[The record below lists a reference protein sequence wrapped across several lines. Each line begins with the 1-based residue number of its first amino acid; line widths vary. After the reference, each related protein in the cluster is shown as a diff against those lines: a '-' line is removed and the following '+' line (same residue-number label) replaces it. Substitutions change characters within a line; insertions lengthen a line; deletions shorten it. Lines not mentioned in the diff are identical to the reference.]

1 MNQNKRK
8 LVFIL
13 AMLVAS
19 SMTLAGCSNVNSK
32 DAHPLPSPTQIET
45 VQPTITPL
53 EQSSAEPSIPVAATD
68 GDTIETVDS
77 ETLNDTQ
84 LNSIN
89 MLNYLVML
97 TQEINAATNS
107 RLYLEEAYSSL
118 INNTLP
124 EAVDNRT
131 LVEINY
137 LLDTLEDYRMIAVK
151 RERIQYIYEQ
161 NQAQALRNALP
172 NPLGLMS
179 AVHSFSLS
187 GLIASVSYM
196 ALDSINSYLTSS
208 AQADM
213 QYLQDGWDLDD
224 KQAAVLHG
232 IRKGT
237 FNYMVETVREY
248 QLPGKLALTEQA
260 VSDFVIWKNKSNNLQ
275 VIQFFEEN
283 RETYQAFGPYWL
295 TLADCYFRNGDY
307 AKCLEAIAQYELL
320 NTQIFRRDYEYA
332 RILPLAII
340 AAHEEQDTISYIE
353 TATRYSETI
362 LRNTTN
368 NEWPLRYFAA
378 QTFIELFS
386 LTNNHDYLLRAYDIA
401 LSNVNY
407 MVEEQKSLNSTYLEN
422 VKTITAD
429 KTATKSQQEE
439 IKQYN
444 KLLTGKRKTE
454 LPPIYEPLL
463 LNCELLFSLA
473 EELGMPETELQRI
486 DGILHENG
494 EPIFLIEP
502 INAQYSMKS
511 DPDIDSLKECIVDMG
526 LVNVGTNDKGVF
538 ALGEALGKLHAQP
551 VRFLRRDLPR
561 AERLA
566 DMVGD
571 HIICAPNPSGGGDIL
586 ALCQHKLGVGY
597 TAITLIAGDKPAVV
611 GLLRIGHIVDNL
623 ANGTTLGPAL
633 ADMQRHD
640 ACGCHEVS
648 LPSKNGQPQLP
659 ISSRYEII
667 CFFFCLTHRSVVAAP
682 PQSWRTYAT
691 TTSADS
697 TIQRFL

>member
-68 GDTIETVDS
+68 GDTVEKVDS

-97 TQEINAATNS
+97 TQEINAATNG

-172 NPLGLMS
+172 NPLGLIS

-208 AQADM
+208 TQADM

-260 VSDFVIWKNKSNNLQ
+260 VSDFVVWKNKSNNLQ

-444 KLLTGKRKTE
+444 KLLTEKRKTE
-454 LPPIYEPLL
+454 LPPMYEPLL

-511 DPDIDSLKECIVDMG
+511 DPDIDSLKECIVFDG
-526 LVNVGTNDKGVF
+526 TLLSIPVQLVSEQYSIKVSVTTDGETIVYDDWTLKKVERKGKSDISSFVAHFSSKAIKKHKFAVGARISVKIQPDTEYSTSMICCDYNAVAGKTLMVFDKT
-538 ALGEALGKLHAQP
+538 EIQ
-551 VRFLRRDLPR
+551 R
-561 AERLA
+561 AE
-566 DMVGD
+566 
-571 HIICAPNPSGGGDIL
+571 
-586 ALCQHKLGVGY
+586 
-597 TAITLIAGDKPAVV
+597 
-611 GLLRIGHIVDNL
+611 
-623 ANGTTLGPAL
+623 
-633 ADMQRHD
+633 
-640 ACGCHEVS
+640 
-648 LPSKNGQPQLP
+648 
-659 ISSRYEII
+659 
-667 CFFFCLTHRSVVAAP
+667 
-682 PQSWRTYAT
+682 
-691 TTSADS
+691 
-697 TIQRFL
+697 

>member
-68 GDTIETVDS
+68 GDTVEKVDS

-97 TQEINAATNS
+97 TQEINAATNG

-172 NPLGLMS
+172 NPLGLIS

-208 AQADM
+208 TQADM

-275 VIQFFEEN
+275 EIQIFEEN
-283 RETYQAFGPYWL
+283 RETKQALGPY
-295 TLADCYFRNGDY
+295 
-307 AKCLEAIAQYELL
+307 
-320 NTQIFRRDYEYA
+320 
-332 RILPLAII
+332 
-340 AAHEEQDTISYIE
+340 S
-353 TATRYSETI
+353 
-362 LRNTTN
+362 
-368 NEWPLRYFAA
+368 
-378 QTFIELFS
+378 
-386 LTNNHDYLLRAYDIA
+386 
-401 LSNVNY
+401 
-407 MVEEQKSLNSTYLEN
+407 
-422 VKTITAD
+422 
-429 KTATKSQQEE
+429 
-439 IKQYN
+439 
-444 KLLTGKRKTE
+444 
-454 LPPIYEPLL
+454 
-463 LNCELLFSLA
+463 
-473 EELGMPETELQRI
+473 
-486 DGILHENG
+486 
-494 EPIFLIEP
+494 
-502 INAQYSMKS
+502 
-511 DPDIDSLKECIVDMG
+511 
-526 LVNVGTNDKGVF
+526 
-538 ALGEALGKLHAQP
+538 
-551 VRFLRRDLPR
+551 
-561 AERLA
+561 
-566 DMVGD
+566 
-571 HIICAPNPSGGGDIL
+571 
-586 ALCQHKLGVGY
+586 
-597 TAITLIAGDKPAVV
+597 
-611 GLLRIGHIVDNL
+611 
-623 ANGTTLGPAL
+623 
-633 ADMQRHD
+633 
-640 ACGCHEVS
+640 
-648 LPSKNGQPQLP
+648 
-659 ISSRYEII
+659 
-667 CFFFCLTHRSVVAAP
+667 
-682 PQSWRTYAT
+682 
-691 TTSADS
+691 
-697 TIQRFL
+697 

>member
-68 GDTIETVDS
+68 GDTVEKVDS

-97 TQEINAATNS
+97 TQEINAATNG

-172 NPLGLMS
+172 NPLGLIS

-444 KLLTGKRKTE
+444 KLLTEKRKTE
-454 LPPIYEPLL
+454 LPPMYEPLL

-511 DPDIDSLKECIVDMG
+511 DPDIDSLKECIVFDG
-526 LVNVGTNDKGVF
+526 TLLSIPVQLVSEQYSIKVSVTTDGETIVYDDWTLKKVERKGKSDISSFVAHFSSKAIKKHKFAVGARISVKIQPDTEYSTSMICCDYNAVAGKTLMVF
-538 ALGEALGKLHAQP
+538 GKTEIQ
-551 VRFLRRDLPR
+551 R
-561 AERLA
+561 AE
-566 DMVGD
+566 
-571 HIICAPNPSGGGDIL
+571 
-586 ALCQHKLGVGY
+586 
-597 TAITLIAGDKPAVV
+597 
-611 GLLRIGHIVDNL
+611 
-623 ANGTTLGPAL
+623 
-633 ADMQRHD
+633 
-640 ACGCHEVS
+640 
-648 LPSKNGQPQLP
+648 
-659 ISSRYEII
+659 
-667 CFFFCLTHRSVVAAP
+667 
-682 PQSWRTYAT
+682 
-691 TTSADS
+691 
-697 TIQRFL
+697 

>member
-68 GDTIETVDS
+68 GDTVEKVDS

-97 TQEINAATNS
+97 TQEINAATNG

-172 NPLGLMS
+172 NPLGLIS

-208 AQADM
+208 TQADM

-444 KLLTGKRKTE
+444 KLLTEKRKTE
-454 LPPIYEPLL
+454 LPPMYEPLL

-511 DPDIDSLKECIVDMG
+511 DPDIDSLKECIVFDG
-526 LVNVGTNDKGVF
+526 TLLSIPVQLVSEQYSIKVSVTTDGETIVYDDWTLKKVERKGKSDISSFVAHFSSKAIKKHKFAVGARISVKIQPDTEYSTSMICCDYNAVAGKTLMVFDKT
-538 ALGEALGKLHAQP
+538 EIQ
-551 VRFLRRDLPR
+551 R
-561 AERLA
+561 AE
-566 DMVGD
+566 
-571 HIICAPNPSGGGDIL
+571 
-586 ALCQHKLGVGY
+586 
-597 TAITLIAGDKPAVV
+597 
-611 GLLRIGHIVDNL
+611 
-623 ANGTTLGPAL
+623 
-633 ADMQRHD
+633 
-640 ACGCHEVS
+640 
-648 LPSKNGQPQLP
+648 
-659 ISSRYEII
+659 
-667 CFFFCLTHRSVVAAP
+667 
-682 PQSWRTYAT
+682 
-691 TTSADS
+691 
-697 TIQRFL
+697 

>member
-68 GDTIETVDS
+68 GDTVEKVDS

-97 TQEINAATNS
+97 TQEINAATNG

-172 NPLGLMS
+172 NPLGLIS

-208 AQADM
+208 TQADM

-353 TATRYSETI
+353 TATCYSETI

-444 KLLTGKRKTE
+444 KLLTEKRKTE
-454 LPPIYEPLL
+454 LPPMYEPLL

-511 DPDIDSLKECIVDMG
+511 DPDIDSLKECIVFDG
-526 LVNVGTNDKGVF
+526 TLLSIPVQLVSEQYSIKVSVTTDGETIVYDDWTLKKVERKGKSDISSFVAHFSSKAIKKHKFAVGARISVKIQPDTEYSTSMICCDYNAVAGKTLMVFDKT
-538 ALGEALGKLHAQP
+538 EIQ
-551 VRFLRRDLPR
+551 R
-561 AERLA
+561 AE
-566 DMVGD
+566 
-571 HIICAPNPSGGGDIL
+571 
-586 ALCQHKLGVGY
+586 
-597 TAITLIAGDKPAVV
+597 
-611 GLLRIGHIVDNL
+611 
-623 ANGTTLGPAL
+623 
-633 ADMQRHD
+633 
-640 ACGCHEVS
+640 
-648 LPSKNGQPQLP
+648 
-659 ISSRYEII
+659 
-667 CFFFCLTHRSVVAAP
+667 
-682 PQSWRTYAT
+682 
-691 TTSADS
+691 
-697 TIQRFL
+697 

>member
-68 GDTIETVDS
+68 GDTVEKVDS

-97 TQEINAATNS
+97 TQEINAATNG

-172 NPLGLMS
+172 NPLGLIS

-208 AQADM
+208 TQADM

-444 KLLTGKRKTE
+444 KLLTEKRKTE

-511 DPDIDSLKECIVDMG
+511 DPDIDSLKECIVFDG
-526 LVNVGTNDKGVF
+526 TLLSIPVQLVSEQYSIKVSVTTDGETIVYDDWTLKKVERKGKSDISSFVAHFSSKAIKKHKFAVGARISVKIQPDTEYSTSMICCDYNAVAGKTLMVFDKT
-538 ALGEALGKLHAQP
+538 EIQ
-551 VRFLRRDLPR
+551 R
-561 AERLA
+561 AE
-566 DMVGD
+566 
-571 HIICAPNPSGGGDIL
+571 
-586 ALCQHKLGVGY
+586 
-597 TAITLIAGDKPAVV
+597 
-611 GLLRIGHIVDNL
+611 
-623 ANGTTLGPAL
+623 
-633 ADMQRHD
+633 
-640 ACGCHEVS
+640 
-648 LPSKNGQPQLP
+648 
-659 ISSRYEII
+659 
-667 CFFFCLTHRSVVAAP
+667 
-682 PQSWRTYAT
+682 
-691 TTSADS
+691 
-697 TIQRFL
+697 

>member
-68 GDTIETVDS
+68 GDTVEKVDS

-97 TQEINAATNS
+97 TQEINAATNG

-172 NPLGLMS
+172 NPLGLIS

-208 AQADM
+208 TQADM

-444 KLLTGKRKTE
+444 KLLTEKRKTE
-454 LPPIYEPLL
+454 LPPMYEPLL

-511 DPDIDSLKECIVDMG
+511 DPDIDSLKECIVFDG
-526 LVNVGTNDKGVF
+526 TLLSIPVQLVSEQYSIKVSVTTDGETIVYDDWTLKKVERKGKSDISSFVAHFSSKAIKKHKFAVGARISVKIQPDTEYSTSMICCDYNTVAGKTLMVF
-538 ALGEALGKLHAQP
+538 GKTEIK
-551 VRFLRRDLPR
+551 R
-561 AERLA
+561 AE
-566 DMVGD
+566 
-571 HIICAPNPSGGGDIL
+571 
-586 ALCQHKLGVGY
+586 
-597 TAITLIAGDKPAVV
+597 
-611 GLLRIGHIVDNL
+611 
-623 ANGTTLGPAL
+623 
-633 ADMQRHD
+633 
-640 ACGCHEVS
+640 
-648 LPSKNGQPQLP
+648 
-659 ISSRYEII
+659 
-667 CFFFCLTHRSVVAAP
+667 
-682 PQSWRTYAT
+682 
-691 TTSADS
+691 
-697 TIQRFL
+697 

>member
-1 MNQNKRK
+1 MKEAVSTNQNKRK

-68 GDTIETVDS
+68 GDTVEKVDS

-97 TQEINAATNS
+97 TQEINAATNG

-172 NPLGLMS
+172 NPLGLIS

-208 AQADM
+208 TQADM

-444 KLLTGKRKTE
+444 KLLTEKRKTE
-454 LPPIYEPLL
+454 LPPMYEPLL

-511 DPDIDSLKECIVDMG
+511 DPDIDSLKECIVFDG
-526 LVNVGTNDKGVF
+526 TLLSIPVQLVSEQYSIKVSVTTDGETIVYDDWTLKKVERKGKSDISSFVAHFSSKAIKKHKFAVGARISVKIQPDTEYSTSMICCDYNAVAGKTLMVFDKT
-538 ALGEALGKLHAQP
+538 EIQ
-551 VRFLRRDLPR
+551 R
-561 AERLA
+561 AE
-566 DMVGD
+566 
-571 HIICAPNPSGGGDIL
+571 
-586 ALCQHKLGVGY
+586 
-597 TAITLIAGDKPAVV
+597 
-611 GLLRIGHIVDNL
+611 
-623 ANGTTLGPAL
+623 
-633 ADMQRHD
+633 
-640 ACGCHEVS
+640 
-648 LPSKNGQPQLP
+648 
-659 ISSRYEII
+659 
-667 CFFFCLTHRSVVAAP
+667 
-682 PQSWRTYAT
+682 
-691 TTSADS
+691 
-697 TIQRFL
+697 

>member
-68 GDTIETVDS
+68 GDTVEKVDS

-97 TQEINAATNS
+97 TQEINAATNG

-172 NPLGLMS
+172 NPLGLIS

-208 AQADM
+208 TQADM

-407 MVEEQKSLNSTYLEN
+407 MVEEQKSSNSTYLEN

-444 KLLTGKRKTE
+444 KLLTEKRKTE
-454 LPPIYEPLL
+454 LPPMYEPLL

-511 DPDIDSLKECIVDMG
+511 DPDIDSLKECIVFDG
-526 LVNVGTNDKGVF
+526 TLLSIPVQLVSEQYSIKVSVTTDGETIVYDDWTLKKVERKGKSDISSFVAHFSSKAIKKHKFAVGARISVKIQPDTEYSTSMICCDYNAVAGKTLMVFDKT
-538 ALGEALGKLHAQP
+538 EIQ
-551 VRFLRRDLPR
+551 R
-561 AERLA
+561 AE
-566 DMVGD
+566 
-571 HIICAPNPSGGGDIL
+571 
-586 ALCQHKLGVGY
+586 
-597 TAITLIAGDKPAVV
+597 
-611 GLLRIGHIVDNL
+611 
-623 ANGTTLGPAL
+623 
-633 ADMQRHD
+633 
-640 ACGCHEVS
+640 
-648 LPSKNGQPQLP
+648 
-659 ISSRYEII
+659 
-667 CFFFCLTHRSVVAAP
+667 
-682 PQSWRTYAT
+682 
-691 TTSADS
+691 
-697 TIQRFL
+697 

>member
-32 DAHPLPSPTQIET
+32 DEHPLPSPTQIET

-68 GDTIETVDS
+68 GDTVEKVDS

-97 TQEINAATNS
+97 TQEINAATNG

-172 NPLGLMS
+172 NPLGLIS

-208 AQADM
+208 TQADM

-295 TLADCYFRNGDY
+295 TDCYFRNGDY

-444 KLLTGKRKTE
+444 KLLTEKRKTE
-454 LPPIYEPLL
+454 LPPMYEPLL

-511 DPDIDSLKECIVDMG
+511 DPDIDSLKECIVFDG
-526 LVNVGTNDKGVF
+526 TLLSIPVQLVSEQYSIKVSVTTDGETIVYDDWTLKKVERKGKSDISSFVAHFSSKAIKKHKFAVGARISVKIQPDTEYSTSMICCDYNAVAGKTLMVFDKT
-538 ALGEALGKLHAQP
+538 EIQ
-551 VRFLRRDLPR
+551 R
-561 AERLA
+561 AE
-566 DMVGD
+566 
-571 HIICAPNPSGGGDIL
+571 
-586 ALCQHKLGVGY
+586 
-597 TAITLIAGDKPAVV
+597 
-611 GLLRIGHIVDNL
+611 
-623 ANGTTLGPAL
+623 
-633 ADMQRHD
+633 
-640 ACGCHEVS
+640 
-648 LPSKNGQPQLP
+648 
-659 ISSRYEII
+659 
-667 CFFFCLTHRSVVAAP
+667 
-682 PQSWRTYAT
+682 
-691 TTSADS
+691 
-697 TIQRFL
+697 

>member
-53 EQSSAEPSIPVAATD
+53 EQNSAEPSIPVAATD
-68 GDTIETVDS
+68 GDTVETVDS

-444 KLLTGKRKTE
+444 KLLTEKRKTE

-511 DPDIDSLKECIVDMG
+511 DPDIDSLKECIVFDG
-526 LVNVGTNDKGVF
+526 TLLSIPVQLVSEQYSIKVSVTTDGETIVYDDWTLEKVERKDKSDISGFVAHFSSKAIKKHKFAVGARISVKIQPDTEYSTSMICCDYNTVAGKTLMVFDK
-538 ALGEALGKLHAQP
+538 AEIQ
-551 VRFLRRDLPR
+551 R
-561 AERLA
+561 AE
-566 DMVGD
+566 
-571 HIICAPNPSGGGDIL
+571 
-586 ALCQHKLGVGY
+586 
-597 TAITLIAGDKPAVV
+597 
-611 GLLRIGHIVDNL
+611 
-623 ANGTTLGPAL
+623 
-633 ADMQRHD
+633 
-640 ACGCHEVS
+640 
-648 LPSKNGQPQLP
+648 
-659 ISSRYEII
+659 
-667 CFFFCLTHRSVVAAP
+667 
-682 PQSWRTYAT
+682 
-691 TTSADS
+691 
-697 TIQRFL
+697 

>member
-353 TATRYSETI
+353 TATRYSEMI

-444 KLLTGKRKTE
+444 KLLTEKRKTE

-511 DPDIDSLKECIVDMG
+511 DPDIDSLKGCIVFDG
-526 LVNVGTNDKGVF
+526 TLLSIPVQLVSEQYSIKVSVTTDGETIVYDDWTLEKVERKDKSDISSFVAHFSSKAIKKHKFAVGARISVKIQPDTEYSTSMICCDYNAVAGKTLMVF
-538 ALGEALGKLHAQP
+538 GKTEIK
-551 VRFLRRDLPR
+551 R
-561 AERLA
+561 AE
-566 DMVGD
+566 
-571 HIICAPNPSGGGDIL
+571 
-586 ALCQHKLGVGY
+586 
-597 TAITLIAGDKPAVV
+597 
-611 GLLRIGHIVDNL
+611 
-623 ANGTTLGPAL
+623 
-633 ADMQRHD
+633 
-640 ACGCHEVS
+640 
-648 LPSKNGQPQLP
+648 
-659 ISSRYEII
+659 
-667 CFFFCLTHRSVVAAP
+667 
-682 PQSWRTYAT
+682 
-691 TTSADS
+691 
-697 TIQRFL
+697 

>member
-68 GDTIETVDS
+68 GDTVEKVDS

-97 TQEINAATNS
+97 TQEINAATNG

-172 NPLGLMS
+172 NPLGLIS

-208 AQADM
+208 TQADM

-353 TATRYSETI
+353 TATCYSETI

-444 KLLTGKRKTE
+444 KLLTEKRKTE
-454 LPPIYEPLL
+454 LPPMYEPLL

-511 DPDIDSLKECIVDMG
+511 DPDIDSLKECIVFDG
-526 LVNVGTNDKGVF
+526 TLLSIPVQLVSEQYSIKVSVTTDGETIVYDDWTLKKVERKGKSDISSFVAHFSSKAIKKHKFSVGGRISVKIQPDTEYSTSMICCDYNAVAGKTLMVFDKT
-538 ALGEALGKLHAQP
+538 EIQ
-551 VRFLRRDLPR
+551 R
-561 AERLA
+561 AE
-566 DMVGD
+566 
-571 HIICAPNPSGGGDIL
+571 
-586 ALCQHKLGVGY
+586 
-597 TAITLIAGDKPAVV
+597 
-611 GLLRIGHIVDNL
+611 
-623 ANGTTLGPAL
+623 
-633 ADMQRHD
+633 
-640 ACGCHEVS
+640 
-648 LPSKNGQPQLP
+648 
-659 ISSRYEII
+659 
-667 CFFFCLTHRSVVAAP
+667 
-682 PQSWRTYAT
+682 
-691 TTSADS
+691 
-697 TIQRFL
+697 

>member
-53 EQSSAEPSIPVAATD
+53 EQSSAEPSTPVAATD
-68 GDTIETVDS
+68 GDTVEKVDS

-97 TQEINAATNS
+97 TQEINAATNG

-172 NPLGLMS
+172 NPLGLIS

-208 AQADM
+208 TQADM

-444 KLLTGKRKTE
+444 KLLTEKRKTE
-454 LPPIYEPLL
+454 LPPMYEPLL

-511 DPDIDSLKECIVDMG
+511 DPDIDSLKECIVFDG
-526 LVNVGTNDKGVF
+526 TLLSIPVQLVSEQYSIKVSVTTDGETIVYDDWTLKKVERKGKSDISSFVAHFSSKAIKKHKFAVGARISVKIQPDTEYSTSMICCDYNAVAGKTLMVFDKT
-538 ALGEALGKLHAQP
+538 EIQ
-551 VRFLRRDLPR
+551 R
-561 AERLA
+561 AE
-566 DMVGD
+566 
-571 HIICAPNPSGGGDIL
+571 
-586 ALCQHKLGVGY
+586 
-597 TAITLIAGDKPAVV
+597 
-611 GLLRIGHIVDNL
+611 
-623 ANGTTLGPAL
+623 
-633 ADMQRHD
+633 
-640 ACGCHEVS
+640 
-648 LPSKNGQPQLP
+648 
-659 ISSRYEII
+659 
-667 CFFFCLTHRSVVAAP
+667 
-682 PQSWRTYAT
+682 
-691 TTSADS
+691 
-697 TIQRFL
+697 

>member
-1 MNQNKRK
+1 
-8 LVFIL
+8 
-13 AMLVAS
+13 
-19 SMTLAGCSNVNSK
+19 
-32 DAHPLPSPTQIET
+32 
-45 VQPTITPL
+45 
-53 EQSSAEPSIPVAATD
+53 
-68 GDTIETVDS
+68 
-77 ETLNDTQ
+77 
-84 LNSIN
+84 
-89 MLNYLVML
+89 
-97 TQEINAATNS
+97 
-107 RLYLEEAYSSL
+107 
-118 INNTLP
+118 
-124 EAVDNRT
+124 
-131 LVEINY
+131 
-137 LLDTLEDYRMIAVK
+137 
-151 RERIQYIYEQ
+151 
-161 NQAQALRNALP
+161 
-172 NPLGLMS
+172 
-179 AVHSFSLS
+179 
-187 GLIASVSYM
+187 M

-444 KLLTGKRKTE
+444 KLLTEKRKTE

-511 DPDIDSLKECIVDMG
+511 DPDIDSLKECIVFDG
-526 LVNVGTNDKGVF
+526 TLLSIPVQLVSEQYSIKVSVTTDGETIVYDDWTLEKVERKDKSDISSFVAHFSSKAIKKHKFAVGARISVKIQPDTEYSTSMICCDYNAVAGKTLMVFDKT
-538 ALGEALGKLHAQP
+538 EIQ
-551 VRFLRRDLPR
+551 R
-561 AERLA
+561 AE
-566 DMVGD
+566 
-571 HIICAPNPSGGGDIL
+571 
-586 ALCQHKLGVGY
+586 
-597 TAITLIAGDKPAVV
+597 
-611 GLLRIGHIVDNL
+611 
-623 ANGTTLGPAL
+623 
-633 ADMQRHD
+633 
-640 ACGCHEVS
+640 
-648 LPSKNGQPQLP
+648 
-659 ISSRYEII
+659 
-667 CFFFCLTHRSVVAAP
+667 
-682 PQSWRTYAT
+682 
-691 TTSADS
+691 
-697 TIQRFL
+697 

>member
-53 EQSSAEPSIPVAATD
+53 EQNSAEPSIPVAATD
-68 GDTIETVDS
+68 GDTVETVDS

-213 QYLQDGWDLDD
+213 QYLQDGWGLDD

-444 KLLTGKRKTE
+444 KLLTEKRKTE

-511 DPDIDSLKECIVDMG
+511 DPDIDSLKECIVFDG
-526 LVNVGTNDKGVF
+526 TLLSIPVQLVSEQYSIEVSVTTDGETIVYDDWTLKKVERKDKSDTSSFVAHFSSKAIKKHKFAVGARISVKIQPDTEYSTSMICCDYNAVAGKTLMVFDKT
-538 ALGEALGKLHAQP
+538 EIQ
-551 VRFLRRDLPR
+551 R
-561 AERLA
+561 AE
-566 DMVGD
+566 
-571 HIICAPNPSGGGDIL
+571 
-586 ALCQHKLGVGY
+586 
-597 TAITLIAGDKPAVV
+597 
-611 GLLRIGHIVDNL
+611 
-623 ANGTTLGPAL
+623 
-633 ADMQRHD
+633 
-640 ACGCHEVS
+640 
-648 LPSKNGQPQLP
+648 
-659 ISSRYEII
+659 
-667 CFFFCLTHRSVVAAP
+667 
-682 PQSWRTYAT
+682 
-691 TTSADS
+691 
-697 TIQRFL
+697 

>member
-68 GDTIETVDS
+68 GDTVEKVDS

-97 TQEINAATNS
+97 TQEINAATNG

-172 NPLGLMS
+172 NPLGLIS

-208 AQADM
+208 TQADM

-340 AAHEEQDTISYIE
+340 AAHEEQDTISYIQ

-444 KLLTGKRKTE
+444 KLLTEKRKTE
-454 LPPIYEPLL
+454 LPPMYEPLL

-511 DPDIDSLKECIVDMG
+511 DPDIDSLKECIVFDG
-526 LVNVGTNDKGVF
+526 TLLSIPVQLVSEQYSIKVSVTTDGETIVYDDWTLKKVERKGKSDISSFVAHFSSKAIKKHKFAVGARISVKIQPDTEYSTSMICCDYNAVAWKTLMVFDKT
-538 ALGEALGKLHAQP
+538 EIQ
-551 VRFLRRDLPR
+551 R
-561 AERLA
+561 AE
-566 DMVGD
+566 
-571 HIICAPNPSGGGDIL
+571 
-586 ALCQHKLGVGY
+586 
-597 TAITLIAGDKPAVV
+597 
-611 GLLRIGHIVDNL
+611 
-623 ANGTTLGPAL
+623 
-633 ADMQRHD
+633 
-640 ACGCHEVS
+640 
-648 LPSKNGQPQLP
+648 
-659 ISSRYEII
+659 
-667 CFFFCLTHRSVVAAP
+667 
-682 PQSWRTYAT
+682 
-691 TTSADS
+691 
-697 TIQRFL
+697 

>member
-68 GDTIETVDS
+68 GDTVEKVDS

-97 TQEINAATNS
+97 TQEINAATNG

-172 NPLGLMS
+172 NPLGLIS

-444 KLLTGKRKTE
+444 KLLTEKRKTE

-511 DPDIDSLKECIVDMG
+511 DPDIDSLKECIVFDG
-526 LVNVGTNDKGVF
+526 TLLSIPVQLVSEQYSIKVSVTTDGETIVYDDWTLKKVERKGKSDISSFVAHFSSKAIKKHKFAVGARISVKIQPDTEYSTSMICCDYNAVAGKTLMVFDKT
-538 ALGEALGKLHAQP
+538 EIQ
-551 VRFLRRDLPR
+551 R
-561 AERLA
+561 AE
-566 DMVGD
+566 
-571 HIICAPNPSGGGDIL
+571 
-586 ALCQHKLGVGY
+586 
-597 TAITLIAGDKPAVV
+597 
-611 GLLRIGHIVDNL
+611 
-623 ANGTTLGPAL
+623 
-633 ADMQRHD
+633 
-640 ACGCHEVS
+640 
-648 LPSKNGQPQLP
+648 
-659 ISSRYEII
+659 
-667 CFFFCLTHRSVVAAP
+667 
-682 PQSWRTYAT
+682 
-691 TTSADS
+691 
-697 TIQRFL
+697 

>member
-68 GDTIETVDS
+68 GDTVEKVDS

-97 TQEINAATNS
+97 TQEINAATNG

-172 NPLGLMS
+172 NPLGLIS

-208 AQADM
+208 TQADM

-340 AAHEEQDTISYIE
+340 AAHEERDTISYIE

-444 KLLTGKRKTE
+444 KLLTEKRKTE
-454 LPPIYEPLL
+454 LPPMYEPLL

-511 DPDIDSLKECIVDMG
+511 DPDIDSLKECIVFDG
-526 LVNVGTNDKGVF
+526 TLLSIPVQLVSEQYSIKVSVTTDGETIVYDDWTLKKVERKGKSDISSFVAHFSSKAIKKHKFAVGARISVKIQPDTEYSTSMICCDYNAVAGKTLMVFDKT
-538 ALGEALGKLHAQP
+538 EIQ
-551 VRFLRRDLPR
+551 R
-561 AERLA
+561 AE
-566 DMVGD
+566 
-571 HIICAPNPSGGGDIL
+571 
-586 ALCQHKLGVGY
+586 
-597 TAITLIAGDKPAVV
+597 
-611 GLLRIGHIVDNL
+611 
-623 ANGTTLGPAL
+623 
-633 ADMQRHD
+633 
-640 ACGCHEVS
+640 
-648 LPSKNGQPQLP
+648 
-659 ISSRYEII
+659 
-667 CFFFCLTHRSVVAAP
+667 
-682 PQSWRTYAT
+682 
-691 TTSADS
+691 
-697 TIQRFL
+697 

>member
-68 GDTIETVDS
+68 GDTVEKVDS

-97 TQEINAATNS
+97 TQEINAATNG

-172 NPLGLMS
+172 NPLGLIS

-208 AQADM
+208 TQADM

-368 NEWPLRYFAA
+368 NEWPLRYFAT

-444 KLLTGKRKTE
+444 KLLTEKRKTE
-454 LPPIYEPLL
+454 LPPMYEPLL

-511 DPDIDSLKECIVDMG
+511 DPDIDSLKECIVFDG
-526 LVNVGTNDKGVF
+526 TLLSIPVQLVSEQYSIKVSVTTDGETIVYDDWTLKKVERKGKSDISSFVAHFSSKAIKKHKFAVGARISVKIQPDTEYSTSMICCDYNAVAGKTLMVFDKT
-538 ALGEALGKLHAQP
+538 EIQ
-551 VRFLRRDLPR
+551 R
-561 AERLA
+561 AE
-566 DMVGD
+566 
-571 HIICAPNPSGGGDIL
+571 
-586 ALCQHKLGVGY
+586 
-597 TAITLIAGDKPAVV
+597 
-611 GLLRIGHIVDNL
+611 
-623 ANGTTLGPAL
+623 
-633 ADMQRHD
+633 
-640 ACGCHEVS
+640 
-648 LPSKNGQPQLP
+648 
-659 ISSRYEII
+659 
-667 CFFFCLTHRSVVAAP
+667 
-682 PQSWRTYAT
+682 
-691 TTSADS
+691 
-697 TIQRFL
+697 

>member
-68 GDTIETVDS
+68 GDTVEKVDS

-97 TQEINAATNS
+97 TQEINAATNG

-172 NPLGLMS
+172 NPLGLIS

-208 AQADM
+208 TQADM

-295 TLADCYFRNGDY
+295 TDCYFRNGDY

-444 KLLTGKRKTE
+444 KLLTEKRKTE
-454 LPPIYEPLL
+454 LPPMYEPLL

-511 DPDIDSLKECIVDMG
+511 DPDIDSLKECIVFDG
-526 LVNVGTNDKGVF
+526 TLLSIPVQLVSEQYSIKVSVTTDGETIVYDDWTLKKVERKGKSDISSFVAHFSSKAIKKHKFAVGARISVKIQPDTEYSTSMICCDYNAVAGKTLMVFDKT
-538 ALGEALGKLHAQP
+538 EIQ
-551 VRFLRRDLPR
+551 R
-561 AERLA
+561 AE
-566 DMVGD
+566 
-571 HIICAPNPSGGGDIL
+571 
-586 ALCQHKLGVGY
+586 
-597 TAITLIAGDKPAVV
+597 
-611 GLLRIGHIVDNL
+611 
-623 ANGTTLGPAL
+623 
-633 ADMQRHD
+633 
-640 ACGCHEVS
+640 
-648 LPSKNGQPQLP
+648 
-659 ISSRYEII
+659 
-667 CFFFCLTHRSVVAAP
+667 
-682 PQSWRTYAT
+682 
-691 TTSADS
+691 
-697 TIQRFL
+697 

>member
-68 GDTIETVDS
+68 GDTVEKVDS

-97 TQEINAATNS
+97 TQEINAATNG

-161 NQAQALRNALP
+161 NQAQTLRNALP
-172 NPLGLMS
+172 NPLGLIS

-208 AQADM
+208 TQADM

-444 KLLTGKRKTE
+444 KLLTEKRKTE
-454 LPPIYEPLL
+454 LPPMYEPLL

-511 DPDIDSLKECIVDMG
+511 DPDIDSLKECIVFDG
-526 LVNVGTNDKGVF
+526 TLLSIPVQLVSEQYSIKVSVTTDGETIVYDDWTLKKVERKGKSDISSFVAHFSSKAIKKHKFAVGARISVKIQPDTEYSTSMICCDYNAVAGKTLMVFDKT
-538 ALGEALGKLHAQP
+538 EIQ
-551 VRFLRRDLPR
+551 R
-561 AERLA
+561 AE
-566 DMVGD
+566 
-571 HIICAPNPSGGGDIL
+571 
-586 ALCQHKLGVGY
+586 
-597 TAITLIAGDKPAVV
+597 
-611 GLLRIGHIVDNL
+611 
-623 ANGTTLGPAL
+623 
-633 ADMQRHD
+633 
-640 ACGCHEVS
+640 
-648 LPSKNGQPQLP
+648 
-659 ISSRYEII
+659 
-667 CFFFCLTHRSVVAAP
+667 
-682 PQSWRTYAT
+682 
-691 TTSADS
+691 
-697 TIQRFL
+697 

>member
-68 GDTIETVDS
+68 GDTVEKVDS

-97 TQEINAATNS
+97 TQEINAATNG

-172 NPLGLMS
+172 NPLGLIS

-444 KLLTGKRKTE
+444 KLLTEKRKTE
-454 LPPIYEPLL
+454 LPPMYEPLL

-511 DPDIDSLKECIVDMG
+511 DPDIDSLKECIVFDG
-526 LVNVGTNDKGVF
+526 TLLSIPVQLVSEQYSIKVSVTTDGETIVYDDWTLKKVERKGKSDISSFVAHFSSKAIKKHKFAVGARISVKIQPDTEYSTSMICCDYNAVAGKTLMVFDKT
-538 ALGEALGKLHAQP
+538 EIQ
-551 VRFLRRDLPR
+551 R
-561 AERLA
+561 AE
-566 DMVGD
+566 
-571 HIICAPNPSGGGDIL
+571 
-586 ALCQHKLGVGY
+586 
-597 TAITLIAGDKPAVV
+597 
-611 GLLRIGHIVDNL
+611 
-623 ANGTTLGPAL
+623 
-633 ADMQRHD
+633 
-640 ACGCHEVS
+640 
-648 LPSKNGQPQLP
+648 
-659 ISSRYEII
+659 
-667 CFFFCLTHRSVVAAP
+667 
-682 PQSWRTYAT
+682 
-691 TTSADS
+691 
-697 TIQRFL
+697 

>member
-68 GDTIETVDS
+68 GDTVEKVDS

-97 TQEINAATNS
+97 TQEINAATNG

-172 NPLGLMS
+172 NPLGLIS

-208 AQADM
+208 TQADM

-248 QLPGKLALTEQA
+248 QLPGTLALTEQA

-353 TATRYSETI
+353 TATCYSETI

-444 KLLTGKRKTE
+444 KLLTEKRKTE
-454 LPPIYEPLL
+454 LPPMYEPLL

-511 DPDIDSLKECIVDMG
+511 DPDIDSLKECIVFDG
-526 LVNVGTNDKGVF
+526 TLLSIPVQLVSEQYSIKVSVTTDGETIVYDDWTLKKVERKGKSDISSFVAHFSSKAIKKHKFAVGARISVKIQPDTEYSTSMICCDYNAVAGKTLMVFDKT
-538 ALGEALGKLHAQP
+538 EIQ
-551 VRFLRRDLPR
+551 R
-561 AERLA
+561 AE
-566 DMVGD
+566 
-571 HIICAPNPSGGGDIL
+571 
-586 ALCQHKLGVGY
+586 
-597 TAITLIAGDKPAVV
+597 
-611 GLLRIGHIVDNL
+611 
-623 ANGTTLGPAL
+623 
-633 ADMQRHD
+633 
-640 ACGCHEVS
+640 
-648 LPSKNGQPQLP
+648 
-659 ISSRYEII
+659 
-667 CFFFCLTHRSVVAAP
+667 
-682 PQSWRTYAT
+682 
-691 TTSADS
+691 
-697 TIQRFL
+697 